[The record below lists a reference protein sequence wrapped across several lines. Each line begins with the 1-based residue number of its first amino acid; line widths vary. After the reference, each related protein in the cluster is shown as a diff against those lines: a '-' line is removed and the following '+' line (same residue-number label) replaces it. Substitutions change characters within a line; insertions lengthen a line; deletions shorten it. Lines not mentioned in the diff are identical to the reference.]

1 MQLEMF
7 INFDGNC
14 REAVEFYA
22 KVFQSKVENLM
33 TYGDA
38 PPDSGYALPEA
49 DKNRVMYA
57 GVQIGGMTVM
67 FMDMPSN
74 SPLTVGDNITPTIS
88 ADNKDEVTRIFN
100 ELKDGGEVCIELGQT
115 FYSELYGMV
124 RDKYGVIWHIL
135 HYTNSK

>member
-7 INFDGNC
+7 LNFDGNC

-22 KVFQSKVENLM
+22 KVFQSEVENLM

-38 PPDSGYALPEA
+38 PPDPSYSLAEA

-57 GVQIGGMTVM
+57 GIPIGGMTVM

-74 SPLTVGDNITPTIS
+74 SPVTIGDNITPTVS
-88 ADNKDEVTRIFN
+88 TDNKDEVTRIFN
-100 ELKDGGEVCIELGQT
+100 ELKDGGEVCTELGQT
-115 FYSELYGMV
+115 FFSAWYGMV

-135 HYTNSK
+135 HYTNPQ

>member
-7 INFDGNC
+7 LNFDGNC
-14 REAVEFYA
+14 REAVGFYA
-22 KVFQSKVENLM
+22 KVFQSEVENLM

-38 PPDSGYALPEA
+38 PPDPSYALPEA

-57 GVQIGGMTVM
+57 DIRIGGMTVM

-74 SPLTVGDNITPTIS
+74 SALTIGDNITPTVS

-100 ELKDGGEVCIELGQT
+100 ELKDGGEVCTELGQT
-115 FYSELYGMV
+115 FFSEWYGMV
-124 RDKYGVIWHIL
+124 KDKYGVIWHIL
-135 HYTNSK
+135 HYTQVQ